1 MENSRIGIIGS
12 GSWAT
17 AIAKIITDNGRP
29 ITWWVRQQSN
39 IDYFA
44 KRHHNPHYLRNT
56 YFDVSNIHFTTS
68 VQALVNQSDIIL
80 IAVPSIHIASALEGL
95 ESSSLKSKKII
106 SAVKGVIPKYNILLN
121 EYLAKQYNVNL
132 ENYFTL
138 LGPSHAEEVAAEQLS

>member
-17 AIAKIITDNGRP
+17 AIAKIVTDNGHP

-39 IDYFA
+39 IDYFT

-56 YFDVSNIHFTTS
+56 YFDVSTIHFTAS
-68 VQALVNQSDIIL
+68 IQALVDESDIII
-80 IAVPSIHIASALEGL
+80 IAVPSIHIASALEGIDPTAF
-95 ESSSLKSKKII
+95 KNKKII

-121 EYLAKQYNVNL
+121 EYLATAFNVSL

-138 LGPSHAEEVAAEQLS
+138 LGPSHAEEVAQ

>member
-17 AIAKIITDNGRP
+17 AIAKIITDNGHA

-56 YFDVSNIHFTTS
+56 YFNVSTIHHELTCQPVAIWQGGCLCYVMS
-68 VQALVNQSDIIL
+68 VI
-80 IAVPSIHIASALEGL
+80 VPSSQIGRHVRDFVAH
-95 ESSSLKSKKII
+95 
-106 SAVKGVIPKYNILLN
+106 YLLN
-121 EYLAKQYNVNL
+121 FK
-132 ENYFTL
+132 
-138 LGPSHAEEVAAEQLS
+138 